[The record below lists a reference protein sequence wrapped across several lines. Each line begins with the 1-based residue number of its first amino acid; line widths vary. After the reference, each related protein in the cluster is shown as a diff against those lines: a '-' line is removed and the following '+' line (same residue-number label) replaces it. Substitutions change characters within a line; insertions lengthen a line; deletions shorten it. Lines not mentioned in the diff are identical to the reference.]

1 VFSSTYSSD
10 TEARHAQVAEA
21 DFETYFHERASRFSS
36 FYKSEKV
43 ARLLGRGPMY
53 DRLEAAVY
61 TAQAL
66 GVTSVLDVGCGSGP
80 LFAPLAG
87 QGIRVTG
94 FDPADNM
101 VAMAKREAAK
111 FPGLVD
117 VRQHGW
123 EDLEDVDSYDL
134 AMALGVFDYVDD
146 AAGLL
151 SRMGRAA
158 NHVVASFPAPGIRLE
173 LRKIRYGARGVVV
186 HPYRAT
192 DFAGLAARAGMKE
205 AGRYPLGQAGFVVH
219 FSRPSVD

>member
-1 VFSSTYSSD
+1 MADAAFPTGAAATRID
-10 TEARHAQVAEA
+10 LLLVAGMVKPG
-21 DFETYFHERASRFSS
+21 SR
-36 FYKSEKV
+36 
-43 ARLLGRGPMY
+43 
-53 DRLEAAVY
+53 
-61 TAQAL
+61 
-66 GVTSVLDVGCGSGP
+66 VLDVGCGSGP

-219 FSRPSVD
+219 FTRPSVD

>member
-1 VFSSTYSSD
+1 M
-10 TEARHAQVAEA
+10 AEA
-21 DFETYFHERASRFSS
+21 DFETYFHERASRFSA
-36 FYKSEKV
+36 FYRSEGV

-61 TAQAL
+61 TARAL
-66 GVTSVLDVGCGSGP
+66 GVERVLDVGCGSGP

-87 QGIRVTG
+87 QGIHVTG

-101 VAMAKREAAK
+101 VAMARQEAAK
-111 FPGLVD
+111 FPGLVE

-123 EDLEDVDSYDL
+123 EDLEDVDAYDM
-134 AMALGVFDYVDD
+134 AVALGVFDYVDD

-158 NHVVASFPAPGIRLE
+158 AHVVASFPAPGIRLE
-173 LRKIRYGARGVVV
+173 LRKARYGARGVVV

-192 DFAGLAARAGMKE
+192 DFAGLAARSGMEE
-205 AGRYPLGQAGFVVH
+205 AGRYPLGKAGFVVH
-219 FSRPSVD
+219 FRRPA